1 MRWKGEDK
9 WVPHKVKSPATEGQ
23 CQQVRDYLAFASK
36 EAKEEENQNSKDGCF
51 IQ

>member
-1 MRWKGEDK
+1 MRWKGQNK

-23 CQQVRDYLAFASK
+23 CQQVRDYLEFALK
-36 EAKEEENQNSKDGCF
+36 KEEKDQGGCF